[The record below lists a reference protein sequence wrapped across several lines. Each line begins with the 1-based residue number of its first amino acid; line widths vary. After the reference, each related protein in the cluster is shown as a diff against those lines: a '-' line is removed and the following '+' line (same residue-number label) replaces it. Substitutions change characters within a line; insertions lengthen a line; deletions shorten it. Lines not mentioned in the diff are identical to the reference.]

1 MSKMRFFALQE
12 LANRQPLEVTTPSN
26 KLSDYYGSHV
36 FDRKKMQEYL
46 PREAY
51 KAVTDAI
58 EKGTPI
64 NREMADLIAN
74 GMKSWAKSL
83 NVTHYTHWFQP
94 LTDGTAEKH
103 DGFIEFGEGTE
114 VIERFSGKL
123 LIQQEPDASSFPN
136 GGIRNTFEARGY
148 TAWDVSSPAFVVD
161 TTLCLPTIF
170 ISYTG
175 EALDYKT
182 PLLKALAAVDK
193 AATDVCQ
200 LFDKNITRVYTNLG
214 WEQEYF
220 LVDTVQCP
228 PGPLSNRTYPDGTL
242 LGQRPAAGG
251 PLFRLHPPTCHSF
264 YERTGN
270 RMSQTGYPGQDP
282 P

>member
-114 VIERFSGKL
+114 VIERF
-123 LIQQEPDASSFPN
+123 PANCSSS
-136 GGIRNTFEARGY
+136 RNRMH
-148 TAWDVSSPAFVVD
+148 
-161 TTLCLPTIF
+161 
-170 ISYTG
+170 
-175 EALDYKT
+175 
-182 PLLKALAAVDK
+182 
-193 AATDVCQ
+193 
-200 LFDKNITRVYTNLG
+200 
-214 WEQEYF
+214 
-220 LVDTVQCP
+220 
-228 PGPLSNRTYPDGTL
+228 PLSPTGVSETHSKHEDIQPGMF
-242 LGQRPAAGG
+242 P
-251 PLFRLHPPTCHSF
+251 HPPLW
-264 YERTGN
+264 
-270 RMSQTGYPGQDP
+270 
-282 P
+282 

>member
-1 MSKMRFFALQE
+1 MSKMRFYALQE
-12 LANRQPLEVTTPSN
+12 LANRRPLEVTTPSN

-64 NREMADLIAN
+64 SREIADLIAN

-103 DGFIEFGEGTE
+103 DGFIEFGENSN

-161 TTLCLPTIF
+161 TTLCIPTIF

-182 PLLKALAAVDK
+182 PLLKALGAVDK
-193 AATDVCQ
+193 AATEECPISVRPVRQRSGRALYSAESTRKYSCSQ
-200 LFDKNITRVYTNLG
+200 PKLVNTRVT
-214 WEQEYF
+214 F
-220 LVDTVQCP
+220 
-228 PGPLSNRTYPDGTL
+228 LSNNWHTSV
-242 LGQRPAAGG
+242 AA
-251 PLFRLHPPTCHSF
+251 LFKASM
-264 YERTGN
+264 ERISGVL
-270 RMSQTGYPGQDP
+270 
-282 P
+282 

>member
-64 NREMADLIAN
+64 NREVADLIAN

-114 VIERFSGKL
+114 VI
-123 LIQQEPDASSFPN
+123 
-136 GGIRNTFEARGY
+136 
-148 TAWDVSSPAFVVD
+148 
-161 TTLCLPTIF
+161 
-170 ISYTG
+170 
-175 EALDYKT
+175 
-182 PLLKALAAVDK
+182 
-193 AATDVCQ
+193 
-200 LFDKNITRVYTNLG
+200 
-214 WEQEYF
+214 
-220 LVDTVQCP
+220 
-228 PGPLSNRTYPDGTL
+228 
-242 LGQRPAAGG
+242 
-251 PLFRLHPPTCHSF
+251 
-264 YERTGN
+264 
-270 RMSQTGYPGQDP
+270 
-282 P
+282 

>member
-94 LTDGTAEKH
+94 LTGVSETHSKH
-103 DGFIEFGEGTE
+103 EDI
-114 VIERFSGKL
+114 
-123 LIQQEPDASSFPN
+123 
-136 GGIRNTFEARGY
+136 
-148 TAWDVSSPAFVVD
+148 
-161 TTLCLPTIF
+161 
-170 ISYTG
+170 
-175 EALDYKT
+175 
-182 PLLKALAAVDK
+182 
-193 AATDVCQ
+193 
-200 LFDKNITRVYTNLG
+200 
-214 WEQEYF
+214 
-220 LVDTVQCP
+220 
-228 PGPLSNRTYPDGTL
+228 L
-242 LGQRPAAGG
+242 LGMFPHL
-251 PLFRLHPPTCHSF
+251 PLW
-264 YERTGN
+264 
-270 RMSQTGYPGQDP
+270 
-282 P
+282 

>member
-1 MSKMRFFALQE
+1 MSTMRFYALQE
-12 LANRQPLEVTTPSN
+12 LSNRKPLEVTAPSN

-46 PREAY
+46 PKEAY

-64 NREMADLIAN
+64 SREIADLIAN

-103 DGFIEFGEGTE
+103 DGFIEFGEDGG

-161 TTLCLPTIF
+161 TTLCIPTIF
-170 ISYTG
+170 IFRLT
-175 EALDYKT
+175 LH
-182 PLLKALAAVDK
+182 LI
-193 AATDVCQ
+193 C
-200 LFDKNITRVYTNLG
+200 NI
-214 WEQEYF
+214 YF
-220 LVDTVQCP
+220 LISDLIRYLDT
-228 PGPLSNRTYPDGTL
+228 
-242 LGQRPAAGG
+242 AGRRRKTISRI
-251 PLFRLHPPTCHSF
+251 LIVRKRQYLYTVIS
-264 YERTGN
+264 
-270 RMSQTGYPGQDP
+270 
-282 P
+282 